1 MAIMKIPGG
10 GALQR
15 QLMRQMEKFQQ
26 DLKVAHEELEK
37 LRVEATAGG
46 GAVTAVANGS
56 GELTELRISP
66 EAVDPKDV
74 EMLQDLVLA
83 AVKEALQKAREVQEE
98 KLGDLTGG
106 LGIPGLL

>member
-1 MAIMKIPGG
+1 
-10 GALQR
+10 
-15 QLMRQMEKFQQ
+15 MEKFQE
-26 DLKVAHEELEK
+26 DLKAAHEELEK

-66 EAVDPKDV
+66 DAVDPNDV

-83 AVKEALQKAREVQEE
+83 AVGEALQKARQVQEE
-98 KLGDLTGG
+98 KLGALTGG

>member
-1 MAIMKIPGG
+1 MQIPGAG
-10 GALQR
+10 GLQR
-15 QLMRQMEKFQQ
+15 QLARQMEKFQE
-26 DLKVAHEELEK
+26 DLKTAHEELEK

-66 EAVDPKDV
+66 DAVDPNDV

-83 AVKEALQKAREVQEE
+83 AVSEALQKARQVQEE
-98 KLGDLTGG
+98 KLGALTGG